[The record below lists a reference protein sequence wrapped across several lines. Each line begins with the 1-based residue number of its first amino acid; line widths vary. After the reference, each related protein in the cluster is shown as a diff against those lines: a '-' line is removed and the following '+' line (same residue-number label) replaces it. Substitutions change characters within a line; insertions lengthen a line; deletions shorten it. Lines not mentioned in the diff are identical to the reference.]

1 MNDLY
6 VIATITI
13 ILCIIVASYLM
24 YTISKRNRIRYDV
37 ERMRFT
43 KEFLKDLDNTII
55 VETIRKI
62 KYSTMLGEKLI
73 PRDFDEFI
81 TEICNR
87 VYKAYDKKI
96 YTNKNMLY
104 DRKYIFRYIHNKAV
118 IIYYDYLFES
128 EVDNT
133 ED

>member
-1 MNDLY
+1 MDKLY
-6 VIATITI
+6 ITTTISI
-13 ILCIIVASYLM
+13 ILFIILASYLM
-24 YTISKRNRIRYDV
+24 YTISKKNRIRYDV

-73 PRDFDEFI
+73 PRDFDNFI
-81 TEICNR
+81 TEISNN
-87 VYKAYDKKI
+87 VYNAYDKKI

-104 DRKYIFRYIHNKAV
+104 NRKYIFKYIHNKSV
-118 IIYYDYLFES
+118 IIYYDYLFD
-128 EVDNT
+128 VQTDNT
-133 ED
+133 EE